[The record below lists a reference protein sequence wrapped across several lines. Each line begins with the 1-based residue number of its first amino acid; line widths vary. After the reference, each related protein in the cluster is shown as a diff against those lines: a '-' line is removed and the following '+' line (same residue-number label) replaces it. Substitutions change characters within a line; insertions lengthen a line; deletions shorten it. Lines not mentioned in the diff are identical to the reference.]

1 MVLQIMTQHDA
12 TYLVGFLI
20 MMNDWQS
27 LLSMESSSYENW
39 DEIEMLFG
47 HLVNS
52 NLQLVIAI
60 TIAMVFNWT
69 DQSVRLECLS
79 WKIGESESQS
89 VLIIQ
94 ILDRS
99 EFLGR
104 PEFRDR
110 LECLCRLEFLDR
122 VKFLLRVEFLDR
134 LKFLDRLEFL
144 DWLEFLDRLECLNC

>member
-1 MVLQIMTQHDA
+1 MEQEC
-12 TYLVGFLI
+12 
-20 MMNDWQS
+20 S
-27 LLSMESSSYENW
+27 SMESSLYENW

-89 VLIIQ
+89 VLISQ
-94 ILDRS
+94 R
-99 EFLGR
+99 FLADQS
-104 PEFRDR
+104 FVIDWS
-110 LECLCRLEFLDR
+110 FLT
-122 VKFLLRVEFLDR
+122 
-134 LKFLDRLEFL
+134 
-144 DWLEFLDRLECLNC
+144 DWSVFVD